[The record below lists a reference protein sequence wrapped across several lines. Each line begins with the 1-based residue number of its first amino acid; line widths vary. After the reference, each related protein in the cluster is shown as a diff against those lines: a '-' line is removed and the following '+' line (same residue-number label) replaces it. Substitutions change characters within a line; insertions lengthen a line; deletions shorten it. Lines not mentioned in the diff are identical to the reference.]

1 MEKIQSLLCEVEALN
16 QKRVEMQVP
25 LDQEEQKSASSRKK
39 LNVAVRKGQMNMK
52 CSSYQ
57 KWQSRKT
64 KFLSKFQRFI

>member
-39 LNVAVRKGQMNMK
+39 LNVAVRKGKSLVQ
-52 CSSYQ
+52 
-57 KWQSRKT
+57 
-64 KFLSKFQRFI
+64 